1 MEITSPV
8 FSQETTPS
16 VFSDH
21 KSPIRGEGYSLVHTP
36 DLIKAFEESGLTAV
50 WAKQRISRT
59 EEKRQYARHV
69 IRFRR
74 TKALM
79 MLGELYPEVVLI
91 NAHDGSSSVNLMAGM
106 FRTVCENGLIV
117 ATANYGHETIRH
129 SRKTAAVDAVEAAH
143 RMIECAE
150 TSETIV
156 RKMMQTEL
164 NREQCLQ
171 MAEIA
176 HKVRFGSKETELSK
190 AYDPSLFLVSRRRVD
205 KVNSLWNVFNRIQ
218 ENVMKGG
225 NEVHLV
231 NSTRRRKLV
240 KLQEISG
247 ISQSMDMNKG
257 LWGAAVEM
265 LEKPDLWRAQ
275 EGLNRG
281 TIEL

>member
-1 MEITSPV
+1 MEATSPV

-21 KSPIRGEGYSLVHTP
+21 KSPIRGDGYSLVHTP

-74 TKALM
+74 TKAWM
-79 MLGELYPEVVLI
+79 MLGELYPEVVII

-150 TSETIV
+150 ESELLV
-156 RKMMQTEL
+156 RQMQQMILSRRQQSELAQIGHQLRFGPKKTEL
-164 NREQCLQ
+164 
-171 MAEIA
+171 
-176 HKVRFGSKETELSK
+176 TEAISP
-190 AYDPSLFLVSRRRVD
+190 DLFLKAIRPED
-205 KVNSLWNVFNRIQ
+205 EGYTLWATFNRIQ
-218 ENVMKGG
+218 ENMIRGG
-225 NEVHLV
+225 GIQVNLV
-231 NSTRRRKLV
+231 NSARRRKLV
-240 KLQEISG
+240 KLREISG

-257 LWGAAVEM
+257 LWCAAVEM
-265 LEKPDLWRAQ
+265 MVDK
-275 EGLNRG
+275 
-281 TIEL
+281 